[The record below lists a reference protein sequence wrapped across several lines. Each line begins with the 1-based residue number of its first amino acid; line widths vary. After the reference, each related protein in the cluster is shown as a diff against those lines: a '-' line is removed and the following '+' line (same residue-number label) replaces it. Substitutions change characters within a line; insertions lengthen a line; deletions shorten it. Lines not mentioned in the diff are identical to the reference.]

1 MPIIC
6 TDEEKKLAVS
16 AVVHQRDLIY
26 RMIETINE
34 LEARIIVLEN
44 E

>member
-1 MPIIC
+1 MAIIC
-6 TDEEKKLAVS
+6 TDEEKMAVS
-16 AVVHQRDLIY
+16 SVVYQRDLIY

>member
-1 MPIIC
+1 MAIIC
-6 TDEEKKLAVS
+6 TDEEKMAVS

-26 RMIETINE
+26 RMVEVINE
-34 LEARIIVLEN
+34 LEARIEALEN

>member
-1 MPIIC
+1 MAIIC
-6 TDEEKKLAVS
+6 TEDEKMAVS
-16 AVVHQRDLIY
+16 SVLHQRDLIY

>member
-6 TDEEKKLAVS
+6 TDEEKLAVS